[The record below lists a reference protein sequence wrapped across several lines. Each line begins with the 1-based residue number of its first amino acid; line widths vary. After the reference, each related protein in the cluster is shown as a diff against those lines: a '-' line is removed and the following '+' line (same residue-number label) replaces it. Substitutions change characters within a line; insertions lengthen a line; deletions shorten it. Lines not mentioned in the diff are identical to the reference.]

1 MVAFL
6 CHSSWIYKC
15 LGNGMLEEE
24 NCNYFGGGKGVFLER
39 KRQNISNIIGNTWEG
54 YVSIQKKED
63 RLAAI

>member
-1 MVAFL
+1 
-6 CHSSWIYKC
+6 
-15 LGNGMLEEE
+15 MLEEE